1 MPLAGNYFTYNG
13 ISSRNYGLFF
23 ASVAAEPS
31 HKYGEAAAYHT
42 ACFSANGRRDILGVR
57 YETPLEFEAEIV
69 SETPLDA
76 ETLREV
82 GNWLFQSPNYAK
94 LEIDSTDYEGIYFN
108 CVLNQAEVYEYA
120 AGGSYGACVLK
131 ALAIC
136 DAPWGWE
143 EEKTKTYASSEI
155 GSTMIFDNASDDRGY
170 LYPKVIFTTGETGGE
185 AVLQNITD
193 NSRQTRVLSLNPN
206 ETVTLTPEPKQI
218 LSSTGRSLYSS
229 FNKNFPRFLPGE
241 NHFSVTGDVVT
252 LSITYQN
259 ARKAVI

>member
-13 ISSRNYGLFF
+13 ISSHSSGLFL
-23 ASVAAEPS
+23 ANVHTDPS
-31 HKYGEAAAYHT
+31 HKYGEAVTYQT
-42 ACFSANGRRDILGVR
+42 ACFSNNGRREILSTS
-57 YETPLEFEAEIV
+57 YETPLEFEAELV

-94 LEIDSTDYEGIYFN
+94 LVIDSDDYEGIYFN
-108 CVLNQAEVYEYA
+108 CVFNQTEVYEYA
-120 AGGSYGACVLK
+120 VGSSYGACVLK
-131 ALAIC
+131 VLISC
-136 DAPWGWE
+136 DAPWCWE

-155 GSTMIFDNASDDRGY
+155 GSTMLFDNTSDDRGY
-170 LYPKVIFTTGETGGE
+170 LYPKVVFTTGETGGE
-185 AVLQNITD
+185 AVIQNVTD
-193 NSRQTRVLSLNPN
+193 NNRQVRVISLNPN

-218 LSSTGRSLYSS
+218 LSSSNRNLYSS
-229 FNKNFPRFLPGE
+229 FNKKFPRFLPGE
-241 NHFSVTGDVVT
+241 NQFSVTGDVVS